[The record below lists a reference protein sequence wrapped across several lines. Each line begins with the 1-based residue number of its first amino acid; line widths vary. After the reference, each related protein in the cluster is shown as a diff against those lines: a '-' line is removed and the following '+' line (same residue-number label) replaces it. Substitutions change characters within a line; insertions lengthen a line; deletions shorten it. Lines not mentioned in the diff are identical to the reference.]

1 MSTDA
6 LLRPAA
12 AVVTGF
18 EPPAVSG
25 PAVLLGGRRLQLLP
39 EHAVWDAAAGT
50 VLVSDLHL
58 GKEAAFRAAAI
69 PVPDQTA
76 GTLSRLSQLLAW
88 TGAGRLVILGDLLH
102 ARRGRCEQMI
112 RQVVEWREQHCEL
125 SIELVRGNHGAAAG
139 DPPGEWRMSCVSE
152 PFVSDGLQLCHDP
165 ERCIGAG
172 LAGHLHP
179 VVRLRGPGRDSL
191 RLPCFLL
198 RREVLILPAF
208 SRFVDGRVL
217 QPGPADR
224 VFAVSE
230 QSVISMK

>member
-12 AVVTGF
+12 AVVAGF
-18 EPPAVSG
+18 SLPAG
-25 PAVLLGGRRLQLLP
+25 LGLPVLLGGRRLLLLP
-39 EHAVWDAAAGT
+39 QHGVWDAAAGT

-58 GKEAAFRAAAI
+58 GKEAAFRASAI
-69 PVPDQTA
+69 PVPDQTCR
-76 GTLSRLSQLLAW
+76 TLSQLSQLLAV

-112 RQVVEWREQHCEL
+112 RQVTEWRERHSEL
-125 SIELVRGNHGAAAG
+125 RIELVRGNHDFSSG
-139 DPPGEWRMSCVSE
+139 DPPTEWRMSCVSE
-152 PFVSDGLQLCHDP
+152 PFVSEGLQLCHDP
-165 ERCIGAG
+165 KRCTGAG

-217 QPGPADR
+217 QLESADC

-230 QSVISMK
+230 QSVISVK